1 MLEVVRRSTPGRIW
15 ASTIG
20 KKAVMGV
27 TGLAM
32 LLYVVAHML
41 GNLKFFWG
49 AGSIDGYAAWLRTIL
64 DDLLGHGGF
73 LWVMRVGLVAC
84 VVLHMTA
91 ATQLA

>member
-1 MLEVVRRSTPGRIW
+1 
-15 ASTIG
+15 
-20 KKAVMGV
+20 MGV

-64 DDLLGHGGF
+64 DDLLGHGDSCGSCASA
-73 LWVMRVGLVAC
+73 WSRAWSC
-84 VVLHMTA
+84 T
-91 ATQLA
+91 